1 MSLSLA
7 SAADPGGAASPITR
21 CPEKKQMLIQ
31 SHKLTKFSEADVFRE
46 KVVKRGKED
55 EVMRGEGVWE
65 EAVNSCVWSACNVE
79 GWWDSK
85 VGNRDRRSKAYLGQS
100 TKRCT
105 TERGTWQCGQ

>member
-31 SHKLTKFSEADVFRE
+31 SHKLTKFSEVDVFRG

-65 EAVNSCVWSACNVE
+65 EAV
-79 GWWDSK
+79 DK
-85 VGNRDRRSKAYLGQS
+85 LKYLGLILS
-100 TKRCT
+100 ADGGTAEEVIHRFVE
-105 TERGTWQCGQ
+105 ERKVWGTMDKL